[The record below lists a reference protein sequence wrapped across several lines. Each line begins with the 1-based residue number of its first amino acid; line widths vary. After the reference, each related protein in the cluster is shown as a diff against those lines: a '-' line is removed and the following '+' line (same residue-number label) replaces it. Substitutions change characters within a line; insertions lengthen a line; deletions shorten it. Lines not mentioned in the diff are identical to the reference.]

1 MDKVEKP
8 KKKEDMT
15 KCIGGGMTRTQKA
28 IGFNQ
33 ALQESDAWENYVMQ
47 PIDEVCELIKDHNK
61 KKVYGLDDYKVIKS
75 LQRVMWNAIKES
87 KRRRE
92 EG

>member
-8 KKKEDMT
+8 KKFSVTDT
-15 KCIGGGMTRTQKA
+15 KHKPLYELYYADEMDKW
-28 IGFNQ
+28 N
-33 ALQESDAWENYVMQ
+33 NYVMQ
-47 PIDEVCELIKDHNK
+47 PIDEVWEKYKDVQSAPRYLIKLKFVSD
-61 KKVYGLDDYKVIKS
+61 
-75 LQRVMWNAIKES
+75 MWNAIKES

>member
-1 MDKVEKP
+1 MDKVERP
-8 KKKEDMT
+8 KKFMFENFPARNNK
-15 KCIGGGMTRTQKA
+15 QKK
-28 IGFNQ
+28 
-33 ALQESDAWENYVMQ
+33 AWNEVCDKWEAYHKYVMQ